1 MRCLHR
7 ALNLWYQSYL
17 CFRLQPDIKAINTNR
32 NLSKYKSIMSRLQLI
47 LSYFQRTHLLSSN
60 VGVAQK
66 DHCWKPWQNSFSA
79 VSYGRRA
86 CSYRVS
92 GGSICLPVFFDLTT
106 VAILEG
112 VSYSICVSVYPP
124 PLRPNAKSVWRRNFL
139 WSRLLCCL
147 LKYLQRSSF
156 VCVCMRGK
164 YVNNSHTVSLDLW
177 TFHTVTVTGVEMCL
191 CLFTVLHRGV
201 NITQVSNASW
211 NSHSCGVGAY
221 LFDFLFFLVCWVK
234 CRREQ
239 RGQMW
244 WGSVHDKWTSLAESY
259 GNGK

>member
-47 LSYFQRTHLLSSN
+47 LSYFQRAHLLSSN

-106 VAILEG
+106 VAIL
-112 VSYSICVSVYPP
+112 VSVCACILHPWDQMP
-124 PLRPNAKSVWRRNFL
+124 KVSENGIFSDPVCCAVCWNTSSVAVLCVFVWEANMLITVILYL
-139 WSRLLCCL
+139 WTSGPFTLSLSL
-147 LKYLQRSSF
+147 VLKCA
-156 VCVCMRGK
+156 CVCLQ
-164 YVNNSHTVSLDLW
+164 YCTEEW
-177 TFHTVTVTGVEMCL
+177 
-191 CLFTVLHRGV
+191 
-201 NITQVSNASW
+201 I
-211 NSHSCGVGAY
+211 
-221 LFDFLFFLVCWVK
+221 
-234 CRREQ
+234 
-239 RGQMW
+239 
-244 WGSVHDKWTSLAESY
+244 
-259 GNGK
+259 

>member
-47 LSYFQRTHLLSSN
+47 LSYFQRAHLLSSN

-139 WSRLLCCL
+139 WSRLLSCL
-147 LKYLQRSSF
+147 LKYLQRSSLCVF
-156 VCVCMRGK
+156 VWEANMLITVILYLWTSGPFTLSLSLVLKCACVCLQ
-164 YVNNSHTVSLDLW
+164 YCTEEW
-177 TFHTVTVTGVEMCL
+177 
-191 CLFTVLHRGV
+191 
-201 NITQVSNASW
+201 I
-211 NSHSCGVGAY
+211 
-221 LFDFLFFLVCWVK
+221 
-234 CRREQ
+234 
-239 RGQMW
+239 
-244 WGSVHDKWTSLAESY
+244 
-259 GNGK
+259 

>member
-1 MRCLHR
+1 MASECCVIWWRQIMRCLHR

-47 LSYFQRTHLLSSN
+47 LSYFQRAHLLSSN

-112 VSYSICVSVYPP
+112 VSYSICVRVSSTPATKCQKCLKTEFSLIPFVVLSVEIPP
-124 PLRPNAKSVWRRNFL
+124 A
-139 WSRLLCCL
+139 
-147 LKYLQRSSF
+147 
-156 VCVCMRGK
+156 
-164 YVNNSHTVSLDLW
+164 
-177 TFHTVTVTGVEMCL
+177 
-191 CLFTVLHRGV
+191 
-201 NITQVSNASW
+201 
-211 NSHSCGVGAY
+211 
-221 LFDFLFFLVCWVK
+221 
-234 CRREQ
+234 
-239 RGQMW
+239 
-244 WGSVHDKWTSLAESY
+244 
-259 GNGK
+259 

>member
-17 CFRLQPDIKAINTNR
+17 CFRLHPDIKAINTNR

-47 LSYFQRTHLLSSN
+47 LSYFQRAHLLSSN

-66 DHCWKPWQNSFSA
+66 DHCWKRWQNSFSA

-112 VSYSICVSVYPP
+112 VSYSICVCVYPP
-124 PLRPNAKSVWRRNFL
+124 PLRPNAKSVWKRNFL

-156 VCVCMRGK
+156 VCVCMRSK

-211 NSHSCGVGAY
+211 KSHSCGVGAY
-221 LFDFLFFLVCWVK
+221 LFDFLFFGLLGEMQTRAERPNVA
-234 CRREQ
+234 RLQADRQ
-239 RGQMW
+239 RAW
-244 WGSVHDKWTSLAESY
+244 
-259 GNGK
+259 